1 MCHILTQ
8 GIRTIKTFIKYKSAT
23 ADKFITKN
31 TNCLR
36 DCGQIT
42 SVTLNGFVR

>member
-1 MCHILTQ
+1 MCHDLTQ

-31 TNCLR
+31 EKKKHKQALSNAE
-36 DCGQIT
+36 
-42 SVTLNGFVR
+42 VTVTK